1 VSLQA
6 EGRGKKNGV
15 IGISTGG
22 GFGVAS
28 VSENLNID
36 PGIQPFGV
44 YGRVGGYSGIEGGH
58 GLAGKFEG
66 NVQITGWINP
76 ANPQTGVAPDLQIGV
91 TVKYFDAVLR
101 GQDWYNSL
109 TMMMVLSS
117 PPFLVGVYYKSIT
130 SDTKNQPTI
139 SYLVVR

>member
-1 VSLQA
+1 MSLQA

-44 YGRVGGYSGIEGGH
+44 YGRAGGYSGIEGRPRISW
-58 GLAGKFEG
+58 
-66 NVQITGWINP
+66 QI
-76 ANPQTGVAPDLQIGV
+76 
-91 TVKYFDAVLR
+91 
-101 GQDWYNSL
+101 
-109 TMMMVLSS
+109 
-117 PPFLVGVYYKSIT
+117 
-130 SDTKNQPTI
+130 
-139 SYLVVR
+139 

>member
-1 VSLQA
+1 M
-6 EGRGKKNGV
+6 EGQEDTRE
-15 IGISTGG
+15 SR
-22 GFGVAS
+22 A
-28 VSENLNID
+28 
-36 PGIQPFGV
+36 
-44 YGRVGGYSGIEGGH
+44 GH

-109 TMMMVLSS
+109 TMMMVISS